1 VFDPRQEFND
11 VRIWAS
17 IVLTLLFGAGQL
29 QASPSALEIGDQLR
43 QQVEA
48 IDEDAA
54 LRGTQ
59 SLHAA
64 ELIARFYRDR
74 SYAPIWLNVD
84 GLLPRTKE
92 LVLTIQ
98 RADDEGMN
106 TADYHFD
113 LIRSLLIDLVKEGGW
128 QDGDA
133 PMLARLEILCTDAF
147 LTYAAHLTYG
157 RFNPKAVY
165 KIWQMPLDNID
176 PVALLNEAVASGQ
189 VGLALHNLAP
199 RHPIYAQLKGHLA
212 RYRQIASDGG
222 WSTIEGDQK
231 LEAGDKGQRVLQ
243 LRDRLFIT
251 GELPEFN
258 GSDLFDDELTLAV
271 IRFQATHGLAMD
283 GVAGQKTLAALN
295 VPVKER
301 IHQIELNLERWR
313 WLPQQLGDRYIH
325 VNITD
330 FSLSVIE
337 QEKTVVS
344 MPVIVGRTSR
354 STPSFSANMTY
365 IVANPYWTVPKTIAV
380 EDKLPLLRKD
390 PDYLIKHNFRV
401 YQWHNGEPVE
411 LNPRSIDWSRV
422 NRSNFNYSLRQ
433 EPGPENALGLL
444 KFMFPNKFDIY
455 LHDTPSRELFEKE
468 TRAFSSGCIRIA
480 SPIEL
485 ANYLMQENPAWDA
498 QAIVSTIALGANEI
512 IHLPKPIPVYVLY
525 WTAWVG
531 EDGRMQFRDDIYDRD
546 AVLTAAD
553 SVTNVTDLIAF
564 SSSNQPIN

>member
-1 VFDPRQEFND
+1 M
-11 VRIWAS
+11 RIWAS
-17 IVLTLLFGAGQL
+17 IVLSLFLGAGLL
-29 QASPSALEIGDQLR
+29 QASPSAEEIGDQLR
-43 QQVEA
+43 QQVGLLEVA
-48 IDEDAA
+48 ATSNSDA
-54 LRGTQ
+54 

-64 ELIARFYRDR
+64 ELVSSFYRER
-74 SYAPIWLNVD
+74 SYAPVWLDED
-84 GLLPRTKE
+84 GLLSRAKE

-106 TADYHFD
+106 PADYHFD
-113 LIRSLLIDLVKEGGW
+113 LIRSLLIDLVKESGW

-157 RFNPKAVY
+157 RFNPKSVY
-165 KIWQMPLDNID
+165 KIWQMPIDNID
-176 PVALLNEAVASGQ
+176 PVELLNEAVASGQ
-189 VGLALHNLAP
+189 VGLALHKLAP
-199 RHPIYAQLKGHLA
+199 RHPAYAQLKAHLA
-212 RYRQIASDGG
+212 RYRQIATEGG
-222 WSTIEGDQK
+222 WSMIEGGEK
-231 LEAGDKGQRVLQ
+231 LEAGDKGERVLQ

-251 GELPEFN
+251 GELAEFN

-271 IRFQATHGLAMD
+271 IRFQTTHGLVMD
-283 GVAGQKTLAALN
+283 GIAGQKTLAALN

-313 WLPQQLGDRYIH
+313 WLPQQLGERYIH

-330 FSLSVIE
+330 YSLSVIE

-401 YQWHNGEPVE
+401 YQWHDGEPVE
-411 LNPRSIDWSRV
+411 LNPRSIDWGRV

-444 KFMFPNKFDIY
+444 KFMFPNQFDIY
-455 LHDTPSRELFEKE
+455 LHDTPTRELFEQA
-468 TRAFSSGCIRIA
+468 TRAFSSGCIRVA

-485 ANYLMQENPAWDA
+485 ANYLLQEDPEWGP
-498 QAIVSTIALGANEI
+498 QSIVSTVALGANEI
-512 IHLPKPIPVYVLY
+512 IHLAKPIPVYVLY

-546 AVLTAAD
+546 AVLTAAE

>member
-1 VFDPRQEFND
+1 MRVFT
-11 VRIWAS
+11 S
-17 IVLTLLFGAGQL
+17 LFLILFLGAGQL
-29 QASPSALEIGDQLR
+29 QASPSAEEIVDQLR
-43 QQVEA
+43 QQVGLLEV
-48 IDEDAA
+48 AA
-54 LRGTQ
+54 ASHTDT

-64 ELIARFYRDR
+64 ELVARFYRER
-74 SYAPIWLNVD
+74 SHAPVWLDED
-84 GLLPRTKE
+84 GLQPRTRE

-106 TADYHFD
+106 PSDYHFD
-113 LIRSLLIDLVKEGGW
+113 LIRSMLIDLVKEKGW

-157 RFNPKAVY
+157 RFNPTTVY
-165 KIWQMPLDNID
+165 KLWQMPEDNVD
-176 PVALLNEAVASGQ
+176 PVALLNEAIASGQ
-189 VGLALHNLAP
+189 VGLSLHNLAP
-199 RHPIYAQLKGHLA
+199 RHPVYAQLKGHLD
-212 RYRQIASDGG
+212 RYRRIANEGG
-222 WSTIEGDQK
+222 WSMIEGEEK
-231 LEAGDKGQRVLQ
+231 LEAGDKGPRVLQ

-251 GELPEFN
+251 GELSAFS

-271 IRFQATHGLAMD
+271 IRFQATHGLGMD
-283 GVAGQKTLAALN
+283 GVAGKKTLAALN
-295 VPVKER
+295 VPVEER

-313 WLPQQLGDRYIH
+313 WLPRQLGERYIH

-337 QEKTVVS
+337 QDKTALS
-344 MPVIVGRTSR
+344 MPVIVGRASR

-365 IVANPYWTVPKTIAV
+365 IVANPYWTVPKKIAV
-380 EDKLPLLRKD
+380 LDKLPLIKKD
-390 PDYLIKHNFRV
+390 PNYLTEHNFRV
-401 YQWHNGEPVE
+401 YRWSNGEPVE
-411 LNPRSIDWSRV
+411 LNPYSIDWNRV

-455 LHDTPSRELFEKE
+455 LHDTPTRHLFEQEKR
-468 TRAFSSGCIRIA
+468 TFSSGCIRVS

-485 ANYLMQENPAWDA
+485 ANYLLKEDPAWGP
-498 QAIVSTIALGANEI
+498 QSIVSTVALGANEI
-512 IHLPKPIPVYVLY
+512 IHLAKPIPVYVLY

-546 AVLTAAD
+546 AVLTAAE
-553 SVTNVTDLIAF
+553 SVTNVTDLIAL